1 MSLTA
6 FDIAL
11 EKWTLNL
18 PLIEKRWKRMIS
30 PQEKLIEFINK
41 RVNQRKSDIA
51 NGKHILEEMGQDF
64 VDAYLIKMEAD
75 RRDGVDVSRIY
86 KDEDLLYDLFDL
98 WIAGH
103 ETTSITMVWG
113 FMHLIKNPEV
123 NFKILITS
131 HFTYFS
137 RGVK

>member
-1 MSLTA
+1 
-6 FDIAL
+6 
-11 EKWTLNL
+11 
-18 PLIEKRWKRMIS
+18 
-30 PQEKLIEFINK
+30 
-41 RVNQRKSDIA
+41 
-51 NGKHILEEMGQDF
+51 MGQDF

-113 FMHLIKNPEV
+113 FMHLIKNPQV
-123 NFKILITS
+123 HFKILITS
-131 HFTYFS
+131 HFVYLLC
-137 RGVK
+137 GVP